1 MVSLR
6 CLLLGGA
13 RLETHPGQAVI
24 TGRLLSEGSQ
34 RRSWSEIAEDA
45 EGRGMA
51 IHSSGSFE
59 GHGVSIDA
67 LAVDAALALE
77 WLAELVL
84 TPSFPE
90 ERCTWLRRQ
99 GAAELES
106 LADQP
111 EVRTSWAFQRQL
123 YVPHPRSRPV
133 QGTAEG
139 LAAFGAEECGEFHR
153 RALQR
158 GVLLT
163 IAGDLSGEPAEVD
176 QEALAA
182 RAEELFAGLTRGG
195 GPDEEP
201 APPQGLPELR
211 QEIPVQGDQA
221 HLFAGHLTVPRN
233 HPDAAALEVLAVILG
248 AGSGLSGR
256 LPTRIRER
264 EGLAYSTQVHT
275 LSGAGLDP
283 GRLAV
288 YVGTSAAT
296 VEQAEKGVREELERL
311 LSDGVDEEELAEA
324 KSYLLGREAFRRE
337 TARQWAELMLDAEL
351 YGLPLDHPHWRLEQ
365 LEAVDRSSV
374 EAAAGR
380 HLRPRELR
388 VTVGLP
394 TGS

>member
-1 MVSLR
+1 
-6 CLLLGGA
+6 
-13 RLETHPGQAVI
+13 
-24 TGRLLSEGSQ
+24 
-34 RRSWSEIAEDA
+34 
-45 EGRGMA
+45 MA

-67 LAVDAALALE
+67 LAVDASLALE

-106 LADQP
+106 LRDQP

-123 YVPHPRSRPV
+123 YIPHPRSRPV

-139 LAAFGAEECGEFHR
+139 LAAFGAAECGEFHR

-163 IAGDLSGEPAEVD
+163 LAGDLSGGAQGPAGPD
-176 QEALAA
+176 LRDLAA
-182 RAEELFAGLTRGG
+182 RAEELFAGLARGG
-195 GPDEEP
+195 DPDEEP
-201 APPQGLPELR
+201 APAQGLPELR
-211 QEIPVQGDQA
+211 QEVPVPGDQA

-233 HPDAAALEVLAVILG
+233 HPDATALEVLAVILG

-275 LSGAGLDP
+275 LSGAGVDP
-283 GRLAV
+283 GRLVV

-296 VEQAEKGVREELERL
+296 VEQAETGVREELERL
-311 LSDGVDEEELAEA
+311 LSDGVGEEEVAEA

-351 YGLPLDHPHWRLEQ
+351 YALPLDHPRWRLEQ
-365 LEAVDRSSV
+365 FEAVDRSSV
-374 EAAAGR
+374 EAAAER